1 MQENWDKSVLF
12 LGGARSGKSR
22 LALEWVEE
30 SGLSPLYLATGVATD
45 PEMEERILRHQR
57 ERSAMWKVE
66 EVPFGLG
73 EALEKDWRG
82 QGVVLDCVTFLVNN
96 IFWKEKDGE
105 ETYERLCRELSR
117 IFEKRKKEHFLLLL
131 VSNEVGMGVVPEYP
145 AGREFR
151 DLQGRVN
158 QWIASQVDEAYLV
171 VAGIPWR
178 LK

>member
-1 MQENWDKSVLF
+1 MPESWDKSILF

-22 LALEWVEE
+22 LALEWVEK

-45 PEMEERILRHQR
+45 SEMEERIIRHQR
-57 ERSAMWKVE
+57 ERSPEWKVE
-66 EVPFGLG
+66 EVPSGLG
-73 EALEKDWRG
+73 KVLEKDWSEWG
-82 QGVVLDCVTFLVNN
+82 IVLDCVTFLVNN
-96 IFWKEKDGE
+96 VFWEEKDAE
-105 ETYERLCRELSR
+105 RAYERLCRELSG
-117 IFEKRKKEHFLLLL
+117 ILEKRKREHFLLLL

-158 QWIASQVDEAYLV
+158 QWIAHQVDEAYLV
-171 VAGIPWR
+171 VAGIPWQ

>member
-1 MQENWDKSVLF
+1 M
-12 LGGARSGKSR
+12 A
-22 LALEWVEE
+22 A
-30 SGLSPLYLATGVATD
+30 SPFSI
-45 PEMEERILRHQR
+45 EMCIRDR
-57 ERSAMWKVE
+57 
-66 EVPFGLG
+66 
-73 EALEKDWRG
+73 
-82 QGVVLDCVTFLVNN
+82 
-96 IFWKEKDGE
+96 
-105 ETYERLCRELSR
+105 CRELSR